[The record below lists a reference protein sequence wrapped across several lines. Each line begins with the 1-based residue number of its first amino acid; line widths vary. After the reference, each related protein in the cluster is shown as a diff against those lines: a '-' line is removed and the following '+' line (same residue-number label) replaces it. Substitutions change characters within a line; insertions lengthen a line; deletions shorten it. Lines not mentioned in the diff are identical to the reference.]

1 MGCMS
6 LKAAIAFLTACAA
19 AWSASAQ
26 TPSSGP
32 VDRPVKIAVVQFQD
46 AVASTNEFQ
55 RELAD
60 IQKKFEP
67 RRAELKNLGD
77 EVDQLT
83 KQLDADSSRLT
94 EAERESRARVLDTK
108 KRQAQRVAE
117 DAQTGY
123 EQATQELFNRIAE
136 KLGRQLTKYAA
147 DHGYTL
153 VVDRSEEQ
161 DQTPV
166 VLWASPSIDITQQVV
181 NAYNARAEAPVQAKP
196 KEPATPSPL
205 PRRQGFTN
213 R

>member
-1 MGCMS
+1 MS

-181 NAYNARAEAPVQAKP
+181 DAYNAKVEAPVQAKP
-196 KEPATPSPL
+196 KAPVTPSPL
-205 PRRQGFTN
+205 PHR
-213 R
+213 